1 MSQKEKNNNKNL
13 SQNQWVLHTSLPNTK
28 FISDNLELCTQGTEK
43 MSST

>member
-1 MSQKEKNNNKNL
+1 MSQKEKKNKNL